1 MRSTMN
7 GSISR
12 RHVFAELSSAAI
24 FGLFSFQGTI
34 EAENRFRSREKRT
47 CMEVSRKANLHHGAK
62 RFLLNVGYAMGRP
75 FSARF
80 KARMMNVFCKHAFS
94 G

>member
-34 EAENRFRSREKRT
+34 EAENSFRSMEKLCYFSLVLIYSLKEYGASFCHVLKGLT
-47 CMEVSRKANLHHGAK
+47 CKIDI
-62 RFLLNVGYAMGRP
+62 
-75 FSARF
+75 
-80 KARMMNVFCKHAFS
+80 CD
-94 G
+94 